1 MNRRILGVVLGAMA
15 LAAGLSLVARE
26 VNAAPEPSRIP
37 VSWELNFRYG
47 PLNRITVSIDG
58 KQSTYWYMRYTVI
71 NNTGRDVLFTPSFE
85 IVADTG
91 TAQAAFKE
99 GNGKDNIPNAVYEKI
114 KEQEANPLLQSPNSV
129 FGRLLQGED
138 NAKDSVIIF
147 PALDPEGRDF
157 RLYAMGLS
165 GETAEVINPITGKSV
180 ILQKTLQMD
189 LKLPG
194 QAIGI
199 DPKVQVTGIRWVMK

>member
-26 VNAAPEPSRIP
+26 VSAAPEPSRLP

-47 PLNRITVSIDG
+47 PLNRISVSIDG

-71 NNTGRDVLFTPSFE
+71 NNSGRDILFTPSFE

-99 GNGKDNIPNAVYEKI
+99 ANGKDNIPNAVYEKI
-114 KEQEANPLLQSPNSV
+114 KEQQANPLLQSPNSV

-165 GETAEVINPITGKSV
+165 GETAEVTNPVTGKPV
-180 ILQKTLQMD
+180 ILQKTLEMD

-199 DPKVQVTGIRWVMK
+199 DPKTQVTAIKWVMK